1 MGEGA
6 VRASRQLV
14 SGAAHVEDG
23 KKWGNEDVEFI
34 VSLLPWTG
42 STNVNYKLL
51 LLRSCVS

>member
-1 MGEGA
+1 M
-6 VRASRQLV
+6 RASRQLV

-23 KKWGNEDVEFI
+23 KKWGDEDVEFI